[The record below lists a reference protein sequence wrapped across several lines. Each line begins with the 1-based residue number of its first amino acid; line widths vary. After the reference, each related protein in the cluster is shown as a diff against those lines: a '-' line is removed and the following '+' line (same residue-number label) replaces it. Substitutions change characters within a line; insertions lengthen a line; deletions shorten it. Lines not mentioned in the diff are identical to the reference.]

1 MENLTIEQRLEA
13 LEKNQQAAG
22 AAATDKNSCDSCTA
36 LAAHVKGIYKM
47 IGVDPEVYADLEPAQ
62 PELGGNA

>member
-1 MENLTIEQRLEA
+1 MDQLTIEQRLEA
-13 LEKNQQAAG
+13 LEKNQQAAE

-47 IGVDPEVYADLEPAQ
+47 IGVDPEVYADLEPAAPTEQ
-62 PELGGNA
+62 AAA